1 MEPPYRE
8 QRASK
13 PEAFERRR
21 DGDRDRGRDDERPR
35 DRHRS
40 DAPRDAAR
48 DRAGYRD
55 RVSHRDYHRDHR
67 ERNVEAGRRREH
79 QGRRQGEREADGGR
93 GFGHRQRGGGEHHE
107 KERFFAER
115 DEGRTDNRNRRKVE
129 EVSLQDRGDGAR
141 QAKDHSHVEEAE
153 EDTAELERRWR
164 ERREREAE
172 ELADTKK
179 DVAAKPMQEEKD
191 GPVEVAK
198 NRQKAVVKCAAAN
211 DEEDLAGLSGTKAA
225 VTVQP
230 VSTEEKTE
238 GAITQINGKTRRE
251 KEFARM
257 DSEDEANEEPDRN
270 READEEEQ
278 AEQHQPQEEDT
289 EVNADTLDLVQSFGR
304 MMTLAPSLQ
313 KRLGTGTLGPA
324 DVLAACRALS
334 RTKFFDADL
343 LEGLC
348 TELRKLLQNNLV
360 DEVQVNDAIQC
371 FKSLNAYNCGI
382 FSVVAKAFKFKTR
395 AMDAGIRS
403 AWLDIF
409 REFGHDS
416 EKDFLQLLEVPALPP
431 TDPRYRKVRCWHHS
445 RGSCALASL
454 CTFSHDEHAPVSLVD
469 VGNEDWWRTKPLVMT
484 QNQKTLGHG
493 VYGLSGM
500 TDLRAPPAAPVGWH
514 VMHPSPGFAGMTSP
528 AFSGS
533 CPGAGVG
540 AVSLGPGSF
549 GPPII

>member
-1 MEPPYRE
+1 M
-8 QRASK
+8 Q
-13 PEAFERRR
+13 
-21 DGDRDRGRDDERPR
+21 
-35 DRHRS
+35 H
-40 DAPRDAAR
+40 
-48 DRAGYRD
+48 
-55 RVSHRDYHRDHR
+55 
-67 ERNVEAGRRREH
+67 
-79 QGRRQGEREADGGR
+79 
-93 GFGHRQRGGGEHHE
+93 
-107 KERFFAER
+107 
-115 DEGRTDNRNRRKVE
+115 
-129 EVSLQDRGDGAR
+129 RGDGTQGN
-141 QAKDHSHVEEAE
+141 QAKDQSHVEEVE

-172 ELADTKK
+172 ELADVKK
-179 DVAAKPMQEEKD
+179 EGAATLTQEEKD
-191 GPVEVAK
+191 STTEAAK

-225 VTVQP
+225 AATQP
-230 VSTEEKTE
+230 TITEDGVE
-238 GAITQINGKTRRE
+238 GAIAQINGERRE
-251 KEFARM
+251 KEFAWM

-270 READEEEQ
+270 REAEDEEQ
-278 AEQHQPQEEDT
+278 AEQQQPQEEEE

-313 KRLGTGTLGPA
+313 KRLGSGIFGAA

-334 RTKFFDADL
+334 RTKFFDAEL

-348 TELRKLLQNNLV
+348 TELRKLLQHNLV

-371 FKSLNAYNCGI
+371 FKSLNAYNSGI
-382 FSVVAKAFKFKTR
+382 FSVVAQAFKFKTR

-445 RGSCALASL
+445 RGSCALESL
-454 CTFSHDEHAPVSLVD
+454 CTFSHDERAPVSLVD

-500 TDLRAPPAAPVGWH
+500 MDLRAPPAAPAGWS
-514 VMHPSPGFAGMTSP
+514 VMHPPPGFVGMTSP
-528 AFSGS
+528 AFASS
-533 CPGAGVG
+533 CPGAGIG
-540 AVSLGPGSF
+540 AISLGPGTLA
-549 GPPII
+549 PPTI